1 VGGGCQS
8 DPLAQAPL
16 KWMMDKAL
24 LNGLAFRRD
33 VEFDV
38 LPTSPPISDS
48 YGEFMHGAY
57 KLLTLGQEFYREIGP
72 DPVPSSATELREN
85 INETVDASV
94 FERWRL
100 DKTYRPRNLVRWA
113 QRRNIALDGLID
125 AVRADD
131 PSTSI

>member
-1 VGGGCQS
+1 MYLERDDDS
-8 DPLAQAPL
+8 RKSHPALAQAPL

-38 LPTSPPISDS
+38 LPTPPPISDS

-57 KLLTLGQEFYREIGP
+57 KLLTLGEEFYREIGP

-85 INETVDASV
+85 INETIDASV
-94 FERWRL
+94 FEHGARMRVIGRGIWSAGRSGI
-100 DKTYRPRNLVRWA
+100 TLV
-113 QRRNIALDGLID
+113 
-125 AVRADD
+125 
-131 PSTSI
+131 SIG